1 MRLCC
6 ELRACRRSL
15 PSYRPAMPN
24 ETPPL
29 SLETLARMS
38 DQELITE
45 WSKTTWEDGDPRM
58 DALSTE
64 VERRGLD
71 F

>member
-1 MRLCC
+1 MLTDSSP
-6 ELRACRRSL
+6 L
-15 PSYRPAMPN
+15 
-24 ETPPL
+24 TP
-29 SLETLARMS
+29 EALARMS

-45 WSKTTWEDGDPRM
+45 WSKTTWSDGDRKM
-58 DALSTE
+58 DALAAE